1 MSGQWCKPQSTLVG
15 VWLWRCCSLSM
26 EHNMQMGKVGRTASD
41 RMPCVVYK
49 HICID
54 RGLLSRA
61 PLLFWFSDVFM
72 SLSSS
77 QPIKALSSTPPTSP
91 FWLVQVYPYSF
102 CGLLQRL
109 SWFFFLLLLAPWRA
123 KSWRQQWGI
132 GYLAVRYYDSSGVAA
147 RMPRQ
152 LLQAWTV

>member
-1 MSGQWCKPQSTLVG
+1 
-15 VWLWRCCSLSM
+15 M

-72 SLSSS
+72 SLSSP
-77 QPIKALSSTPPTSP
+77 QPIKQSFIFHSANLAFLTCPSLS
-91 FWLVQVYPYSF
+91 L
-102 CGLLQRL
+102 
-109 SWFFFLLLLAPWRA
+109 FFLRSASAPFLIFVLLAPWRA